1 MKNLA
6 LFSFLL
12 FSFLTYSQ
20 DRISGDPITFT
31 KNWII
36 KAGVNAVD
44 ESRDW
49 KPFDFTNDQSTS
61 AFTNPIA
68 LGVEYRFANANAIS
82 LFGSLN
88 KWKANEG
95 IINGEVIP
103 EDRSYSAVDLSYKFY
118 FDHFFL
124 NANWLD
130 IYAEAG
136 LGIFFISESGPFTER
151 QTKLSQ
157 NLGFGSI
164 IWFAKNV
171 GLNLQVI
178 NKFSREENNTNNHV
192 QYFAGITLRLP
203 KQDFDGDGIINKN
216 DLCPSVFGLL
226 EFNGCPDSDND
237 GVQDTLDE
245 CPNLIGKV
253 SLNGCPDS
261 DNDGIVDSKDKCP
274 DIGGSPDNDGCP
286 YLQPQQSETINEAV
300 AEPIVQT
307 EQPAQ
312 TVTPVEPSE
321 EVIETL
327 NEYAKTILFGYAS
340 SDFKEQTF
348 EVLQS
353 ITEIL
358 KQFPDSIFIIE
369 GHTDNSGSNLTNQRL
384 SDRRAN
390 AVRDYLISQGI
401 SPNRLEA
408 IGYGESRPKYSNST
422 KGGQEQNRR
431 VEVKLKK

>member
-1 MKNLA
+1 MKYLA
-6 LFSFLL
+6 LFSFLFCSL
-12 FSFLTYSQ
+12 FTFSQ

-49 KPFDFTNDQSTS
+49 KPFDFTNEQSTS
-61 AFTNPIA
+61 AFSNPLA
-68 LGVEYRFANANAIS
+68 LGVEYRFANSNSIS
-82 LFGSLN
+82 LFGSIN

-95 IINGEVIP
+95 IINGEVIT
-103 EDRSYSAVDLSYKFY
+103 EDRSFSAVDLSYKFY
-118 FDHFFL
+118 FDHFFF
-124 NANWLD
+124 NVNWLD

-136 LGIFFISESGPFTER
+136 LGLFFISETGPFTER

-171 GLNLQVI
+171 GFNLQVI

-192 QYFAGITLRLP
+192 QYFAGLTLKLQ
-203 KQDFDGDGIINKN
+203 KQDFDGDGVKNKE

-245 CPNLIGKV
+245 CPNQMGRV
-253 SLNGCPDS
+253 NLNGCPDS

-274 DIGGSPDNDGCP
+274 DIGGSPDNGGCP
-286 YLQPQQSETINEAV
+286 YLQPQQNE
-300 AEPIVQT
+300 
-307 EQPAQ
+307 
-312 TVTPVEPSE
+312 TVTETDSEPVMQPTQPVTPTEPSE
-321 EVIETL
+321 KVIETL

-358 KQFPDSIFIIE
+358 KQFPNSIFIIE

-401 SPNRLEA
+401 SPDRLEA
-408 IGYGESRPKYSNST
+408 IGYGESRPKYSNLT